1 MNTQTDDV
9 VSAAIKR
16 FLPSIIRLAL
26 RGGING
32 RQFVDLIKQSYVEV
46 VTEDYGRSGRPTNIA
61 RTALLTGLSRNDVKR
76 IRVQSE
82 APNPTV
88 NSDTKR
94 YGLGTLLR
102 EWHTNI
108 SYLNDKGEPMVL
120 SFEGKEPSFSSLARR
135 FFSDVPAT
143 TTLREL
149 IEAGAVARDDE
160 GRVMA
165 LRDYFLPAP
174 GNVQNTERM
183 GGLIADFVGT
193 VSYNL
198 QRQAHEPSR
207 IEIRTTEEDIA
218 KIHEPAFRKVLEREA
233 TKFYRRIELWLK
245 DKKEYETDEDD
256 ATTRLGFG
264 VYQISGGGE
273 SSSGQGDRS
282 QGSATGRK

>member
-1 MNTQTDDV
+1 MQNNTDSV
-9 VSAAIKR
+9 VVNAIRR
-16 FLPSIIRLAL
+16 FLPSVIRLAL

-32 RQFVDLIKQSYVEV
+32 RQFVDLVKESYVDV

-76 IRVQSE
+76 IRVRGDLK
-82 APNPTV
+82 NPSLS
-88 NSDTKR
+88 SDKKR

-102 EWHTNI
+102 EWHTNT
-108 SYLNDKGEPMVL
+108 SYLNAEGEPIAL
-120 SFEGKEPSFSSLARR
+120 SFDGEEPSFSMLARR

-149 IEAGAVARDDE
+149 IETGAVRKDE
-160 GRVMA
+160 NDRIVA

-198 QRQAHEPSR
+198 QRSEQEPSR
-207 IEIRTTEEDIA
+207 IEIRTTEENIA
-218 KIHEPAFRKVLEREA
+218 CEHEPAFRRVLEREA
-233 TKFYRRIELWLK
+233 TKFYRRIERWLK
-245 DKKEYETDEDD
+245 DKKEFETSDDEE
-256 ATTRLGFG
+256 TTRLGFG
-264 VYQISGGGE
+264 VYQISGGGTE
-273 SSSGQGDRS
+273 D
-282 QGSATGRK
+282 TPDD

>member
-1 MNTQTDDV
+1 
-9 VSAAIKR
+9 
-16 FLPSIIRLAL
+16 
-26 RGGING
+26 
-32 RQFVDLIKQSYVEV
+32 VDLIKQSYVEV

-76 IRVQSE
+76 IRVQSD
-82 APNPTV
+82 AKNPTL

-102 EWHTNI
+102 EWHTNT
-108 SYLNDKGEPMVL
+108 SYLNDLGEPMVL

-149 IEAGAVARDDE
+149 IEAGAVTRDED
-160 GRVMA
+160 GRVTA
-165 LRDYFLPAP
+165 LRDYFLPAA

-193 VSYNL
+193 VSHNL
-198 QRQAHEPSR
+198 QREENEPSR

-218 KIHEPAFRKVLEREA
+218 KAHEAAFRKVLEREA

-245 DKKEYETDEDD
+245 DKKEFETHEDEEK
-256 ATTRLGFG
+256 TRLGFG

-273 SSSGQGDRS
+273 SPS
-282 QGSATGRK
+282 QRNDNLGRPS